1 MEKTNPE
8 LDFTSSEFNALEA
21 LTSPDVDIPVPDAPM
36 YNNLGQ
42 FISTLTRARARQAQT
57 DTDVW

>member
-21 LTSPDVDIPVPDAPM
+21 LTSPDVEIPVPEAPM
-36 YNNLGQ
+36 FNNLAQ
-42 FISTLTRARARQAQT
+42 FISAQNRTRARQTQT
-57 DTDVW
+57 DTDGV